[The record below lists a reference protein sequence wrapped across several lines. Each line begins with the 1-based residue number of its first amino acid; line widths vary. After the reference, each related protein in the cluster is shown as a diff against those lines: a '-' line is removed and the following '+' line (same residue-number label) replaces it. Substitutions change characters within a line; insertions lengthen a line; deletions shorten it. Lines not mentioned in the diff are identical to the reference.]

1 MEKCSACGE
10 IFDIGYKMP
19 NGDCVCASYECCYH
33 YCQLEGTRITQEE
46 KSEVTSD
53 EVDSITV

>member
-1 MEKCSACGE
+1 MEKCSVCGE

-46 KSEVTSD
+46 EPKRGD
-53 EVDSITV
+53 E